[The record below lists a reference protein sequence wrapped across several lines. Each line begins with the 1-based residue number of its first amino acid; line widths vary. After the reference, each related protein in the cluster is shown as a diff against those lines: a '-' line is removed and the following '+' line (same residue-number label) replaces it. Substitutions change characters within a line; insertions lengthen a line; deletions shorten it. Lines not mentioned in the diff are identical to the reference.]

1 MDTFHQ
7 VCRARVVY
15 KQKFCN
21 IYVYIYIYVYKKG
34 NRPIVMTEYVETA
47 CTCSMIY

>member
-21 IYVYIYIYVYKKG
+21 IYVYIYIFMCIKKA
-34 NRPIVMTEYVETA
+34 IDL
-47 CTCSMIY
+47 